1 MEKRLKNLENT
12 GNTQG
17 ILIFGKIQ
25 GKDRKFVCLRS
36 KFIAYGGGYIGP
48 LLNTTVIQ
56 HAIFAHNT
64 QAIVFNKTG
73 KIQGIWFLKS
83 CVYPV

>member
-1 MEKRLKNLENT
+1 MGILISFGTVQSIFQGKHRELKNLENT

-36 KFIAYGGGYIGP
+36 KFIALGWIEVT
-48 LLNTTVIQ
+48 LLKQVHPTCKFCT
-56 HAIFAHNT
+56 
-64 QAIVFNKTG
+64 
-73 KIQGIWFLKS
+73 
-83 CVYPV
+83 